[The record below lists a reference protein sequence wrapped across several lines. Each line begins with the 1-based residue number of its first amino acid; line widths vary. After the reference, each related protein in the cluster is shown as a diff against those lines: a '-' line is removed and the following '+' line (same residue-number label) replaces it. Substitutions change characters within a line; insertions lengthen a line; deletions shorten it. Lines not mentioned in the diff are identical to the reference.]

1 MIHLCGWA
9 ESQDTAG
16 VLTTVTALGDP
27 AMSVSGD
34 NIQVPNYAPFLIGF
48 WAMGATITRA
58 QLQSPSLRR
67 IVNPEIE
74 PLNVAAAVA
83 NNYSRYVYPDAPVQL
98 DINEQLQALIAE
110 GAAGAEQGYVLAWLS
125 DGKIDPYQGEIH
137 TVRVTAAKTLVAN
150 QWTNGALVFDQVLPV
165 GRYAIVGAAFIS
177 ADLIAFRFLFQAST
191 PRPGSIGK
199 SSVNYVEMLGQR
211 YGGWGSWGEFD
222 STNPPTVDFLASAA
236 DTSEVGYIDLVKV
249 G

>member
-1 MIHLCGWA
+1 MFHLCGWS

-34 NIQVPNYAPFLIGF
+34 NIQVPNYAPFLIGA
-48 WAMGATITRA
+48 WALGVTISRA

-67 IVNPEIE
+67 IVNQEIE
-74 PLNVAAAVA
+74 PVDIGVVPSSNFK
-83 NNYSRYVYPDAPVQL
+83 RWVYPDAPIAL

-137 TVRVTAAKTLVAN
+137 TVRVTAAKTLIVN
-150 QWTNGALVFDQVLPV
+150 TWTNGSLVFDQVLPV
-165 GRYAIVGAAFIS
+165 GRYAIVGAYFQS
-177 ADLIAFRFLFQAST
+177 TNLLAFRFLFQQST
-191 PRPGSIGK
+191 PRPGGLGK
-199 SSVNYVEMLGQR
+199 SQLNHSEMLGQR

-222 STNPPTVDFLASAA
+222 STNPPTVDFLGAVA
-236 DTSEVGYIDLVKV
+236 DTAEVGVIDLVKV

>member
-1 MIHLCGWA
+1 MFHLAGWA
-9 ESQDTAG
+9 QSQDTAG
-16 VLTTVTALGDP
+16 VLTTVDALSDP
-27 AMSVSGD
+27 SMTVAGK
-34 NIQVPNYAPFLIGF
+34 NIQVPNYAPYLIGA

-67 IVNPEIE
+67 VVNQEIE

-83 NNYSRYVYPDAPVQL
+83 NNFARYVYPESPIAL
-98 DINEQLQALIAE
+98 DINEQVQALVAE
-110 GAAGAEQGYVLAWLS
+110 GAAGAEQEYVLAWLS
-125 DGKIDPYQGEIH
+125 DGKIDAANGEIR

-165 GRYAIVGAAFIS
+165 GRYAIVGASFIS

-199 SSVNYVEMLGQR
+199 SAVNYVEMVGQR

-236 DTSEVGYIDLVKV
+236 DASETGVIDLVKV
-249 G
+249 S